1 MGARGKNGF
10 HHLRGGCPTV
20 GRPPDQPLWGPF
32 HIMTVGRGHVHGD
45 GAVAP
50 FEVRAQVA
58 RYTGPFVEEFD
69 HLSTHAHLELLLNEG
84 IGHRIVVAFDFH
96 VIINRVVPQ

>member
-50 FEVRAQVA
+50 FEVRAQVTC
-58 RYTGPFVEEFD
+58 YTGPFVEEFD
-69 HLSTHAHLELLLNEG
+69 HLSTHAHLELLLN
-84 IGHRIVVAFDFH
+84 
-96 VIINRVVPQ
+96 QWC